1 MYAENNNHKNIQ
13 VLVVEMFKVK
23 HELCPEISSDIF
35 MEKTKKQYSLQN
47 LPDFIT
53 PHANSAYMEQN
64 LSQILDQRY
73 GTPEEIKQ
81 AL

>member
-1 MYAENNNHKNIQ
+1 MSYVQKF
-13 VLVVEMFKVK
+13 LV
-23 HELCPEISSDIF
+23 IF
-35 MEKTKKQYSLQN
+35 LWKRQKSRTKKQDSLQN